1 MYVGQSISMK
11 ADIAGEKT
19 EFAYPETVLNFL
31 KCFCPQDVAGEI
43 RDTAFKIHWKIFI
56 ER

>member
-43 RDTAFKIHWKIFI
+43 RDTAFKVSMEDFH
-56 ER
+56 RA